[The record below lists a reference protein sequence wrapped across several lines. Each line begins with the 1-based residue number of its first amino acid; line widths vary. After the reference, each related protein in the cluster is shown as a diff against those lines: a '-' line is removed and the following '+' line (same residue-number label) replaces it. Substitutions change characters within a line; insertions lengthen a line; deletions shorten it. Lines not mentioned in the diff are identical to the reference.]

1 MFEFDL
7 SEMIEKLELSCVV
20 TGSFALA
27 FRLKFSGFL
36 NEQDTLE
43 ALQTGLIKVSRGAVI
58 WENEKKRYCR
68 IELTKSGQKLI
79 EKIED
84 IPEPS
89 LRILFIMVGLS
100 PEISKFAFSQKGFLL
115 NLELYEWSHMQT
127 CLLSYDMI
135 KAQHPVS

>member
-1 MFEFDL
+1 MFELDL
-7 SEMIEKLELSCVV
+7 SEMIENLGLTCVV

-27 FRLKFSGFL
+27 FRLKYSGFL

-58 WENEKKRYCR
+58 WENDEKRYCR

-100 PEISKFAFSQKGFLL
+100 PEISKFAFSRKGFLL
-115 NLELYEWSHMQT
+115 NMKLYDWSRMQA
-127 CLLSYDMI
+127 CLVSFDKI
-135 KAQHPVS
+135 KAQHLVS